1 MRQKVLF
8 DGNWLFHKGD
18 IKRPLP
24 TSKGPIYSQSKTER
38 MLWGPASIR
47 YNANPDQFYGDKE
60 ICSDTWEYV
69 TLPHDY
75 TINETPLKENNCA
88 LGFLPYRNAWY
99 RKNFFIG
106 DDDKG
111 KRLILFFEAVATE
124 CTVYLN
130 GCVLKHNF
138 SGYNSFEVDI
148 SDFVK
153 FGEDNVLAVYVNAEN
168 HEGWWY
174 EGAGIYRHVWLIK
187 TGDVAVDT
195 YGVYAMPK
203 KVSET
208 LWRIEVQTE
217 IINASYT
224 PVTVSAKTVFYDEN
238 CMAVAEGNG
247 IVTVPDRE
255 KSIAK
260 YLYICYTFFAYGK
273 KKEVKILMTKSKT
286 IFVCSEC
293 GNESSKWL
301 GKCPACNSWNSFY
314 EQKVV
319 ETKQGKHSELNKSEN
334 KPQKLNSYQAKETLR
349 TSTGFGE
356 LDRVLGGGLVKGSL
370 VLLGGEPGIG
380 KSTLILQICDKVKG
394 DGKVLYVSGEESA
407 EQIKMRADRLGI
419 NNDDILFLGETDIDI
434 VNQAIMEINPKLVII
449 DSIQTMY
456 SEEISAAA
464 GSVSQVREIT
474 SQVMRVCK
482 SRAITTII
490 IGHVTKEGNIAGPRV
505 LEHMVDTVL
514 YLEGERYFSY
524 RVLRGVKNRFGST
537 NEIGMFEMNEEGMC
551 EITNPSDI
559 LISEREDNPA
569 GSCIVSSIEGTR
581 VILIELQALT
591 TQSIFGFPKRTANG
605 TDYNRLAL
613 LIAVLEKR
621 AGVMLGSQDIYL
633 NLVGGIKVNEPS
645 IDLGMIMAVAS
656 SYKNVSIPKD
666 MVIIGEVGLTGEV
679 RRINLIDKRLKEAE
693 KLGFKSCIIPQSNK
707 KDLKE
712 KYKLDIIGVGNINE
726 AMKKIGLK

>member
-1 MRQKVLF
+1 MKGEWGLGNIKMSQKE
-8 DGNWLFHKGD
+8 
-18 IKRPLP
+18 
-24 TSKGPIYSQSKTER
+24 TSPIGQ
-38 MLWGPASIR
+38 
-47 YNANPDQFYGDKE
+47 
-60 ICSDTWEYV
+60 
-69 TLPHDY
+69 
-75 TINETPLKENNCA
+75 
-88 LGFLPYRNAWY
+88 
-99 RKNFFIG
+99 
-106 DDDKG
+106 
-111 KRLILFFEAVATE
+111 
-124 CTVYLN
+124 
-130 GCVLKHNF
+130 
-138 SGYNSFEVDI
+138 
-148 SDFVK
+148 
-153 FGEDNVLAVYVNAEN
+153 
-168 HEGWWY
+168 
-174 EGAGIYRHVWLIK
+174 
-187 TGDVAVDT
+187 
-195 YGVYAMPK
+195 
-203 KVSET
+203 
-208 LWRIEVQTE
+208 
-217 IINASYT
+217 
-224 PVTVSAKTVFYDEN
+224 
-238 CMAVAEGNG
+238 MA
-247 IVTVPDRE
+247 
-255 KSIAK
+255 
-260 YLYICYTFFAYGK
+260 
-273 KKEVKILMTKSKT
+273 KSKT

-301 GKCPACNSWNSFY
+301 GKCPACNSWNTFY

-319 ETKQGKHSELNKSEN
+319 ETKAGAHKDLAKSEN
-334 KPQKLNSYQAKETLR
+334 KPQKLNSYEAKETLR

-394 DGKVLYVSGEESA
+394 KGKVLYVSGEESA

-419 NNDDILFLGETDIDI
+419 HNDDILFLGETDIDV
-434 VNQAIMEINPKLVII
+434 VNQAIIEVNPKLVII

-581 VILIELQALT
+581 AILIELQALT

-621 AGVMLGSQDIYL
+621 AGIMLGSQDIYL
-633 NLVGGIKVNEPS
+633 NLVGGIRVNEPS
-645 IDLGMIMAVAS
+645 IDLGMMMAVVS
-656 SYKNVSIPKD
+656 SFKNVAIPKD

-693 KLGFKSCIIPQSNK
+693 KLGFKSCIIPESNK

-712 KYKLDIIGVGNINE
+712 TYKLDIISVSNINE

>member
-1 MRQKVLF
+1 
-8 DGNWLFHKGD
+8 
-18 IKRPLP
+18 
-24 TSKGPIYSQSKTER
+24 
-38 MLWGPASIR
+38 
-47 YNANPDQFYGDKE
+47 
-60 ICSDTWEYV
+60 
-69 TLPHDY
+69 
-75 TINETPLKENNCA
+75 
-88 LGFLPYRNAWY
+88 
-99 RKNFFIG
+99 
-106 DDDKG
+106 
-111 KRLILFFEAVATE
+111 
-124 CTVYLN
+124 
-130 GCVLKHNF
+130 
-138 SGYNSFEVDI
+138 
-148 SDFVK
+148 
-153 FGEDNVLAVYVNAEN
+153 
-168 HEGWWY
+168 
-174 EGAGIYRHVWLIK
+174 
-187 TGDVAVDT
+187 
-195 YGVYAMPK
+195 
-203 KVSET
+203 
-208 LWRIEVQTE
+208 
-217 IINASYT
+217 
-224 PVTVSAKTVFYDEN
+224 
-238 CMAVAEGNG
+238 MA
-247 IVTVPDRE
+247 
-255 KSIAK
+255 
-260 YLYICYTFFAYGK
+260 
-273 KKEVKILMTKSKT
+273 KSKT

-301 GKCPACNSWNSFY
+301 GKCPACNSWNTFY

-319 ETKQGKHSELNKSEN
+319 ETKAGGHKDLAKSEN
-334 KPQKLNSYQAKETLR
+334 KPQKLNSYEAKETLR

-394 DGKVLYVSGEESA
+394 EGKVLYVSGEESA

-419 NNDDILFLGETDIDI
+419 NNDDILFLGETDIDV
-434 VNQAIMEINPKLVII
+434 VNQAVIEINPKLVII

-581 VILIELQALT
+581 AILIELQALT

-621 AGVMLGSQDIYL
+621 AGIMLGSQDVYL
-633 NLVGGIKVNEPS
+633 NLVGGIRVNEPS
-645 IDLGMIMAVAS
+645 IDLGMMMAVVS
-656 SYKNVSIPKD
+656 SFKNVAIPKD

-679 RRINLIDKRLKEAE
+679 RRINVIDKRLKEAE
-693 KLGFKSCIIPQSNK
+693 KLGFKSCIIPESNK

-712 KYKLDIIGVGNINE
+712 KYKLDIIGVSNINE